1 MDELLGP
8 FAPFIV
14 VGSVAW
20 VGIAIG
26 IGLLAERR
34 GSSGLIWFA
43 LSVFTTPILAL
54 LLLLAVTPQGGQS
67 GRR

>member
-1 MDELLGP
+1 VDVA
-8 FAPFIV
+8 APLAAFFVI
-14 VGSVAW
+14 GSVLW
-20 VGIAIG
+20 VGIAIAV
-26 IGLLAERR
+26 GLLAERR

-43 LSVFTTPILAL
+43 ISVFFSPILAL